1 MAGSIR
7 SAIINLI
14 DTLSQRLAGSSV
26 DYSSVAD
33 EQIRGVQIEDL
44 FNIAVDGIIIFDHHQ
59 NVRYFNK
66 GAETIFGYT
75 EAEVIGQSIDI
86 LLPPRFAQSH
96 RKEMIA
102 FASGNVTSRLMGGRR
117 EIVGRR
123 KNGVEFPADASI
135 ATNMVNNQPVFYTI
149 LRDISK
155 QKQDAEELR
164 KSEERFRKIFE
175 HTYDAILVI
184 DPTAGSIIDVNPA
197 ACRMFGFSYEEMK
210 GLNIADIHPKDSP
223 KFRDFT
229 QTVINQGEGWTD
241 ELICLTK
248 SGGTLSSEVS
258 ASLIDLHDR
267 QLMIALFRD
276 ISERKEIERMK
287 DAFVSNVSHELKTP
301 LTSMKL
307 YSHLIT
313 LRPEKQEEYTKILVR
328 EVERQ
333 EVIIEDL
340 LRLSQLDRGDKVLE
354 KATVNL
360 NDLVAEIV
368 ADRMALARQQNL
380 TLTYEIEPGLS
391 SIQADASLLGQVL
404 SILLTNAF
412 NYTPAGGSVRV
423 STIAKGSEWS
433 GFSVC
438 DTGLGIQAQDQAHL
452 FERFYRGE
460 VGKESKKPGTGLG
473 LAIAKEIVDRHQGVI
488 DVESLSIPGN
498 GSCFT
503 VWIPR

>member
-14 DTLSQRLAGSSV
+14 DTLSQRLAGSSA

-75 EAEVIGQSIDI
+75 EAEAIGQSIDI

-184 DPTAGSIIDVNPA
+184 DPIAGSIIDVNPA

-223 KFRDFT
+223 KFRDFA

-258 ASLIDLHDR
+258 ASLIDLHDC
-267 QLMIALFRD
+267 L
-276 ISERKEIERMK
+276 IS
-287 DAFVSNVSHELKTP
+287 
-301 LTSMKL
+301 
-307 YSHLIT
+307 
-313 LRPEKQEEYTKILVR
+313 
-328 EVERQ
+328 
-333 EVIIEDL
+333 
-340 LRLSQLDRGDKVLE
+340 
-354 KATVNL
+354 
-360 NDLVAEIV
+360 
-368 ADRMALARQQNL
+368 
-380 TLTYEIEPGLS
+380 
-391 SIQADASLLGQVL
+391 
-404 SILLTNAF
+404 
-412 NYTPAGGSVRV
+412 
-423 STIAKGSEWS
+423 
-433 GFSVC
+433 
-438 DTGLGIQAQDQAHL
+438 
-452 FERFYRGE
+452 
-460 VGKESKKPGTGLG
+460 
-473 LAIAKEIVDRHQGVI
+473 RHQRAQG
-488 DVESLSIPGN
+488 D
-498 GSCFT
+498 
-503 VWIPR
+503 